1 VLFLNNLCEGDL
13 EELIRGAHSCEIN
26 FVYALSPGLDMV
38 LSSEE
43 EIFLLKAKM
52 NQVSHLGCRSFA
64 LLFDDIDE
72 ELSPADKESFQSFAD
87 AQVHVTN
94 LMYDHLNQ
102 PEIFLFCPTG
112 EAD

>member
-52 NQVSHLGCRSFA
+52 NQVGFNISWM
-64 LLFDDIDE
+64 LFE
-72 ELSPADKESFQSFAD
+72 TVCFNF
-87 AQVHVTN
+87 
-94 LMYDHLNQ
+94 
-102 PEIFLFCPTG
+102 
-112 EAD
+112 